1 MKKTRC
7 IIALAALLACIL
19 LNVSTVDAQEEEE
32 SPITLTAAA
41 AAAEEL
47 DEVWLDEVWSQ
58 IEGVV
63 EQEEL
68 HLQETITVS
77 GVRGAELKDDILDK
91 LYYKGKIYDRDDGDR
106 EVDLDESTGEKG
118 SL

>member
-1 MKKTRC
+1 MKKTRW
-7 IIALAALLACIL
+7 IIALAALLASTL
-19 LNVSTVDAQEEEE
+19 LNVSTVEAQEKEE
-32 SPITLTAAA
+32 SPSTLAAA
-41 AAAEEL
+41 ADEAEKL
-47 DEVWLDEVWSQ
+47 DEAWLDEVWSQ

-91 LYYKGKIYDRDDGDR
+91 LYYKGKIYDRDDGNR
-106 EVDLDESTGEKG
+106 EVDLDEFTGEKG

>member
-1 MKKTRC
+1 MKKTRG
-7 IIALAALLACIL
+7 IIALAALLACTL
-19 LNVSTVDAQEEEE
+19 LNVSTVDAEEKEE
-32 SPITLTAAA
+32 APSTLAVAADQ
-41 AAAEEL
+41 AEEL

-77 GVRGAELKDDILDK
+77 GVRGAESKDDILDK
-91 LYYKGKIYDRDDGDR
+91 FYYKGKIYDRDDGDR
-106 EVDLDESTGEKG
+106 EVNLDESTGEKG